1 MKETITN
8 QEKLAKLQAHVH
20 IGGKRTTHR
29 KKKVVH
35 GTATADD
42 KLQLCLKKSGVNNIS
57 GVQEADMFT
66 NQGRVIHV
74 NNSKVQASLAANTLT
89 IKGHAETKQ
98 VTEMPPSMSNQLS
111 ADSLPSLRRAAEALP
126 KQYPVG
132 NFDEASENE
141 AN

>member
-1 MKETITN
+1 
-8 QEKLAKLQAHVH
+8 
-20 IGGKRTTHR
+20 
-29 KKKVVH
+29 
-35 GTATADD
+35 
-42 KLQLCLKKSGVNNIS
+42 
-57 GVQEADMFT
+57 MFT

-126 KQYPVG
+126 KQCVDGKAPLAAGEEEEEVPDPVG